1 MIITMTKNNIIIL
14 IFYCIFEMVSSRPNP
29 LIKAQDF
36 CMAEYGNCNYQQP
49 FRKFANIQCQ
59 FGCIEKCSEF
69 DNCHWYVRNQNVT
82 DKFCKSLISNTNLSR
97 FTWYDYSDECHL
109 FEDCQ
114 FNSNVT
120 DNCGCY
126 TGERCNT
133 DQGETTPALVGGI
146 STKVEVNST
155 KIRLYQNAFFIVPE
169 NTQYF

>member
-1 MIITMTKNNIIIL
+1 MHLTN
-14 IFYCIFEMVSSRPNP
+14 
-29 LIKAQDF
+29 
-36 CMAEYGNCNYQQP
+36 
-49 FRKFANIQCQ
+49 
-59 FGCIEKCSEF
+59 
-69 DNCHWYVRNQNVT
+69 
-82 DKFCKSLISNTNLSR
+82 FCKSLISNTNLSR

-169 NTQYF
+169 NT